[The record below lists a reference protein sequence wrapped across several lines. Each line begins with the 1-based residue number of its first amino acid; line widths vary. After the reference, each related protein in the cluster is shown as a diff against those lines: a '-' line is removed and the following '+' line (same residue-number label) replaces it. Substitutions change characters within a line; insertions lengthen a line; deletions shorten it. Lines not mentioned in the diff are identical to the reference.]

1 MDIIW
6 NKIAEMA
13 EQNDGLIKTGM
24 VEKAGIGRYMLKRY
38 LDAGKLVRVRKGI
51 YVLGEGLADEYALLQ
66 AQCSKAVFSYGTA
79 LYLWGMSDRV
89 PHNIDITIPQG
100 TNLTRLRKD
109 NPDLRCH
116 YVQPEL
122 YELGIS
128 QVQSPQGGAVQLYDK
143 ERCICDL
150 IRHKDQIEMQL
161 YTQSIQEY
169 FKNQP
174 NRRKLLKYGK
184 LFGIEE
190 KIRTYMEVLA

>member
-24 VEKAGIGRYMLKRY
+24 VEKAGIGRYVLKRY

-51 YVLGEGLADEYALLQ
+51 YVLGDGFADEYALLQ
-66 AQCSKAVFSYGTA
+66 IQCSKAVFSYGTA

-100 TNLTRLRKD
+100 TNITRLRKD

-128 QVQSPQGGAVQLYDK
+128 QVQSPQGGTVRLYDK

-161 YTQSIQEY
+161 YTQAIQEY

-184 LFGIEE
+184 QYGIEE

>member
-1 MDIIW
+1 MDAIW
-6 NKIAEMA
+6 NRIAELA

-51 YVLGEGLADEYALLQ
+51 YVLGDGLADEYALLQ

-89 PHNIDITIPQG
+89 PHNIDITVPQG

-116 YVQPEL
+116 YVQQEL

-128 QVQSPQGGAVQLYDK
+128 QVRSPQGGTVQLYDR

-161 YTQSIQEY
+161 YTQAIQEY

-184 LFGIEE
+184 QFGIEE
-190 KIRTYMEVLA
+190 KIRIYMEVLA

>member
-6 NKIAEMA
+6 NKIAELA

-24 VEKAGIGRYMLKRY
+24 VEKAGIGRYVLKRY

-51 YVLGEGLADEYALLQ
+51 YVLEDSLADEYALLQ
-66 AQCSKAVFSYGTA
+66 IQCSKAVFSYGTA

-100 TNLTRLRKD
+100 TNITRLRKD
-109 NPDLRCH
+109 NPELRCH

-128 QVQSPQGGAVQLYDK
+128 QVQSPQGGTVRLYDK

-161 YTQSIQEY
+161 YTQAIQEY

-184 LFGIEE
+184 QYGIEE

>member
-1 MDIIW
+1 MDAIW
-6 NKIAEMA
+6 NKIVALV
-13 EQNDGLIKTGM
+13 EQNDGFIKTGM
-24 VEKAGIGRYMLKRY
+24 VEKSGIGRHVLKQY
-38 LDAGKLVRVRKGI
+38 LDTGKLVRIRKGI
-51 YVLGEGLADEYALLQ
+51 YVLGDGLADEYILLQ
-66 AQCSKAVFSYGTA
+66 IQCSKAIFSYGTA

-100 TNLTRLRKD
+100 TNITRLRKD

-128 QVQSPQGGAVQLYDK
+128 QVQSPQGGTVRLYDK

-161 YTQSIQEY
+161 YTQAIQEY

-174 NRRKLLKYGK
+174 NRRKILKYGK
-184 LFGIEE
+184 QFGIEE

>member
-1 MDIIW
+1 MDTVW
-6 NKIAEMA
+6 NKIAVLA
-13 EQNDGLIKTGM
+13 GQNDGLITTGM
-24 VEKAGIGRYMLKRY
+24 VEKAGIGRYVLKRY

-51 YVLGEGLADEYALLQ
+51 YILSDGLADEYTLLQ
-66 AQCSKAVFSYGTA
+66 MQCSKAVFSYGTA
-79 LYLWGMSDRV
+79 LYLWGMSDRA
-89 PHNIDITIPQG
+89 PHIIDITVPQG

-128 QVQSPQGGAVQLYDK
+128 QAQSPQGGTVRLYDK

-161 YTQSIQEY
+161 YTQAIQAY
-169 FKNQP
+169 YKNQP

-184 LFGIEE
+184 QFGIEE
-190 KIRTYMEVLA
+190 KIRIYMEVLA

>member
-51 YVLGEGLADEYALLQ
+51 YVLGDGLADEYALLQ

-116 YVQPEL
+116 YVQPDL
-122 YELGIS
+122 YKLGIS
-128 QVQSPQGGAVQLYDK
+128 QVRSPQGGMVRLYDK

-150 IRHKDQIEMQL
+150 IRHKDQI
-161 YTQSIQEY
+161 
-169 FKNQP
+169 
-174 NRRKLLKYGK
+174 
-184 LFGIEE
+184 
-190 KIRTYMEVLA
+190 